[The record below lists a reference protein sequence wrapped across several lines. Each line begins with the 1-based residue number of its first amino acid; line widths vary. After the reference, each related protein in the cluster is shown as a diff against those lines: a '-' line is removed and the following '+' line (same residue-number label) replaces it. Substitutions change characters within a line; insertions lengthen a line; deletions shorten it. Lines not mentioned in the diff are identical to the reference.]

1 MSHCV
6 KGFRRLRERFVLW
19 LLSFVE
25 RCMFS
30 VLPRGPLRRRM
41 RDRIDSA
48 LRRRHFAT
56 CGRPQQSRDPA
67 SSSCYRSDC

>member
-6 KGFRRLRERFVLW
+6 KGFWRLRERFVLW

-25 RCMFS
+25 RRMFS

-48 LRRRHFAT
+48 LRRLPVSPLADQLAPGSARAP
-56 CGRPQQSRDPA
+56 R
-67 SSSCYRSDC
+67 